1 MRRNSAVLSW
11 VTLVLGAGA
20 CAGQEQMQRP
30 AALPAP
36 RPVADQA
43 VVEAPRAVPLSA
55 RPPYPPPLPAVVD
68 PRTGAWRQVYVP
80 PGGCVDQEPWVAVGK
95 PCPRCGQKL
104 LHPFHGRLQGALRGR
119 HARPADGVPHGPS
132 GPDTEWVP
140 ADAGAAQLLPPHP
153 SVDGNGAGKQ

>member
-20 CAGQEQMQRP
+20 CAGQEPPHP
-30 AALPAP
+30 AAPPGPAAGQP
-36 RPVADQA
+36 GAGETSRW
-43 VVEAPRAVPLSA
+43 VPLGG
-55 RPPYPPPLPAVVD
+55 RDPYPPPLPAVVD

-80 PGGCVDQEPWVAVGK
+80 PGACVGQEPWVAVGG

-119 HARPADGVPHGPS
+119 HARPGDGVPGDPP
-132 GPDTEWVP
+132 GPDAEWAP
-140 ADAGAAQLLPPHP
+140 ADPGVAQLLPPRLP
-153 SVDGNGAGKQ
+153 AAGNGEGRK